1 MTFLEKIA
9 EFTCSRNEVSPEV
22 AERAQIAVRDTIGC
36 MLAGCREASVEAAVN
51 WATASSGSAQASVV
65 GRKGLRLDVRSAAM
79 INAMSAYACDYDDM
93 CDAGCGHPS
102 MPVLPVAL
110 AIAEHL
116 GIGDRRMLNAYIRGV
131 EVSAL
136 IGAGF
141 KNSTL
146 SLCWNPTTISG
157 GFGAVAAAAYLLDLT
172 ITQTTAAFA
181 MMTCEIGGT
190 KGNYGTPAK
199 DVSAGILCAKAIIC
213 AQLAKEGITAN
224 PAAFSC
230 STGIAAAIAPDYD
243 YEAVES
249 ALKAKNSI
257 FISPGLIPKPYP
269 CCRSNHN
276 AIDGTLKICKEH
288 QITEDMVDSIICRID
303 PPSWTLDAY
312 HCPDTPEQGK
322 FSTAYCVAIALLHR
336 KVVLGDFSGSKIL
349 EKRVFPLI
357 ARTKVV
363 RDDTFQ
369 NAHFGNE
376 ITLKLKDGKTYT
388 YRGTHAKGEACN
400 PMTEEELRD
409 KFLCCGERYY
419 TKNSVQ
425 ALFDSLSPGMRIP
438 SVFDMN
444 ETLIDIQ

>member
-1 MTFLEKIA
+1 M
-9 EFTCSRNEVSPEV
+9 
-22 AERAQIAVRDTIGC
+22 
-36 MLAGCREASVEAAVN
+36 
-51 WATASSGSAQASVV
+51 
-65 GRKGLRLDVRSAAM
+65 
-79 INAMSAYACDYDDM
+79 
-93 CDAGCGHPS
+93 
-102 MPVLPVAL
+102 
-110 AIAEHL
+110 
-116 GIGDRRMLNAYIRGV
+116 
-131 EVSAL
+131 
-136 IGAGF
+136 
-141 KNSTL
+141 
-146 SLCWNPTTISG
+146 
-157 GFGAVAAAAYLLDLT
+157 
-172 ITQTTAAFA
+172 
-181 MMTCEIGGT
+181 
-190 KGNYGTPAK
+190 
-199 DVSAGILCAKAIIC
+199 
-213 AQLAKEGITAN
+213 
-224 PAAFSC
+224 
-230 STGIAAAIAPDYD
+230 
-243 YEAVES
+243 
-249 ALKAKNSI
+249 
-257 FISPGLIPKPYP
+257 IPKPYP

>member
-9 EFTCSRNEVSPEV
+9 EFTCSRDEVSPEV

-36 MLAGCREASVEAAVN
+36 MLAGCR
-51 WATASSGSAQASVV
+51 
-65 GRKGLRLDVRSAAM
+65 
-79 INAMSAYACDYDDM
+79 AYACDYDDM

-336 KVVLGDFSGSKIL
+336 KVVLDDFSGSEIL